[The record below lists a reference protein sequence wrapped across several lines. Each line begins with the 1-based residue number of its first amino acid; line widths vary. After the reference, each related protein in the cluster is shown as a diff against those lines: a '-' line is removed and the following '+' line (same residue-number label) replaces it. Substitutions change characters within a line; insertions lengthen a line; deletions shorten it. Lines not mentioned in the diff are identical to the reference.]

1 MNININFDDKIEE
14 YVKEKN
20 INVSIKKKIY
30 DIVEF
35 LLQHESI
42 NANYVDI
49 SIQIVDAEEIR
60 KINKEY
66 RGIDKKTDVLSFPIF
81 EKCELDSI
89 KFMTEDKRIK
99 EIELGDI
106 LLCIDVI
113 EAQAVEYETGI
124 LRELLYMVTHGT
136 CHLLGYDHIKD
147 DEKVKMRS
155 LEELALEHI
164 GVPKQYEVNL

>member
-14 YVKEKN
+14 YIKEKN

-42 NANYVDI
+42 NADDVDI
-49 SIQIVDAEEIR
+49 SIQMIDAEQIR

-81 EKCELDSI
+81 EKYELDSI

-113 EAQAVEYETGI
+113 EGQAVEYETGI

-164 GVPKQYEVNL
+164 GVPKQ